1 MVLNGDGVPAASV
14 LSRNL
19 FKILILRPLLRLGE
33 VETLRMG
40 LNNLHFNKPSK
51 LFCCMLKS
59 ENHSS
64 RSLHVPGMCVVLR
77 CQLKPDN

>member
-1 MVLNGDGVPAASV
+1 
-14 LSRNL
+14 
-19 FKILILRPLLRLGE
+19 
-33 VETLRMG
+33 
-40 LNNLHFNKPSK
+40 
-51 LFCCMLKS
+51 MLKS